1 MVIGAGCFLVL
12 VAVYLVLVGPF
23 FSSKAEL
30 DEKLDSSYR
39 LLQEYKSILSDE
51 TAYQK
56 GLQERRG
63 DMLAVSR
70 LLLSGNTSSLAA
82 AELSNKIRGY
92 ADVAGVSITRE
103 NVNQPVV
110 IDDHQRISI
119 QLNMSCDIAGLHDFL
134 MKMEEDSNLLFVQNL
149 EVNAPSSMRR
159 SYRKGRFSERNR
171 PESNDL
177 RITATISGFI
187 EGNELSDGGGQ

>member
-149 EVNAPSSMRR
+149 EENAPSSMRR